1 MIVTRK
7 VRIQLTAFV
16 VIALLGICYIA
27 VKYVGAGALVGSGN
41 YTAKVEMPDSGGI
54 FPNAEVTYRGV
65 PVGRV
70 GDMRLTATGIEVDLR
85 IRSSAP
91 DIPSDV
97 QAVVANRSVIGE
109 QYVDLQPKT
118 KSGPY
123 LTAGSVISSDRTTRP
138 PTADQLLA
146 GLDSF
151 VSSVPITSLQTTVS
165 ELGNAF
171 NGLAPSLQSLLDA
184 QSAFI
189 TTADQNF
196 PTTATLIDT
205 SASVLA
211 TQQAAS
217 AQIAQFSANL
227 RNIAATLSS
236 SDSDL
241 RGLIAAAPQA
251 ANEAV
256 SLVTGL
262 LGPTPSGDPSFPLL
276 LANLLTG
283 AQITNA
289 NLGGLQGL
297 LVQLPQAISV
307 GSKTITGSGINVG
320 LGVTFFDP
328 LPCTTGYGSTT
339 RRGGLDTSAG
349 TPFNTGAGC
358 TAPASSGSDVRGS
371 QHAVDAPAGR

>member
-7 VRIQLTAFV
+7 VRIQLTVFV
-16 VIALLGICYIA
+16 VLALLGITYIA

-70 GDMRLTATGIEVDLR
+70 GAMRLTANGIEVDLN

-97 QAVVANRSVIGE
+97 DAVVANRSVIGE
-109 QYVDLQPKT
+109 QYVDLRPKT
-118 KSGPY
+118 DSGPY
-123 LTAGSVISSDRTTRP
+123 LTSGSVIQSDRTSRP
-138 PTADQLLA
+138 PTANQLLA
-146 GLDSF
+146 GLDTL
-151 VSSVPITSLQTTVS
+151 VSSVPLNSLQTTVS

-171 NGLAPSLQSLLDA
+171 NGLAPSLQALLDD

-196 PTTATLIDT
+196 PTTSVLIDT
-205 SASVLA
+205 SAQVLA

-227 RNIAATLSS
+227 RDIASTLAS

-241 RGLIAAAPQA
+241 RSLISAAPLA
-251 ANEAV
+251 ANQATTLINSV
-256 SLVTGL
+256 GVDLGTL
-262 LGPTPSGDPSFPLL
+262 LS
-276 LANLLTG
+276 NLLTG

-289 NLGGLQGL
+289 NLGGLQGI

-328 LPCTTGYGSTT
+328 LPCTSGYEGTT
-339 RRGGLDTSAG
+339 RRGGLDTSSG

-358 TAPASSGSDVRGS
+358 TAPSSSGSDVRGS
-371 QHAVDAPAGR
+371 QHAVTVPAGS

>member
-1 MIVTRK
+1 MIVTGK
-7 VRIQLTAFV
+7 VRIQLTIFV
-16 VIALLGICYIA
+16 VIALLGISYIA

-70 GDMRLTATGIEVDLR
+70 GDMRLTATGIEVDLQ

-97 QAVVANRSVIGE
+97 EAVVANRSVIGE
-109 QYVDLQPKT
+109 QYVDLRPQT
-118 KSGPY
+118 DSGPY
-123 LTAGSVISSDRTTRP
+123 LTAGSRIRSDRTSRP
-138 PTADQLLA
+138 PTANQLLA
-146 GLDSF
+146 GLDSL
-151 VSSVPITSLQTTVS
+151 VSSVPITSLQTTVD
-165 ELGNAF
+165 ELGTAF
-171 NGLAPSLQSLLDA
+171 NGLAPSLQTLLDA

-189 TTADQNF
+189 TTADRNF
-196 PTTATLIDT
+196 PATATLIDT
-205 SASVLA
+205 SATVLA

-227 RNIAATLSS
+227 RDIAATLAS

-251 ANEAV
+251 ANQVTQLITAV
-256 SLVTGL
+256 GPQ
-262 LGPTPSGDPSFPLL
+262 LGVLFG
-276 LANLLTG
+276 NLLTG

-289 NLGGLQGL
+289 NIGGLQGL

-307 GSKTITGSGINVG
+307 GNKTITGSGIDVG

-328 LPCTTGYGSTT
+328 LPCTSGYEATT
-339 RRGGLDTSAG
+339 RRGGLDTGAG
-349 TPFNTGAGC
+349 VPFNTGAGC
-358 TAPASSGSDVRGS
+358 TAPPSSGTDVRGS
-371 QHAVDAPAGR
+371 QNAVDAPAGS

>member
-7 VRIQLTAFV
+7 VRIQLTVFV
-16 VIALLGICYIA
+16 VIALLGISYIA
-27 VKYVGAGALVGSGN
+27 VRYVGAGALVGSGG
-41 YTAKVEMPDSGGI
+41 YTATVEMPDSGGI

-70 GDMRLTATGIEVDLR
+70 GDMRLTANGIAVDLD

-97 QAVVANRSVIGE
+97 EAVVANRSVIGE
-109 QYVDLQPKT
+109 QYVDLQPST
-118 KSGPY
+118 DSGPF
-123 LTAGSVISSDRTTRP
+123 LTAGSIIRSDRTARP
-138 PTADQLLA
+138 PTANQLLA
-146 GLDSF
+146 GIDSL
-151 VSSVPITSLQTTVS
+151 VSSVPLNSLQTTVS
-165 ELGNAF
+165 ELGDAF
-171 NGLAPSLQSLLDA
+171 NGLAPSLQALLDA

-196 PTTATLIDT
+196 ASTATLIDT
-205 SASVLA
+205 SATVLA

-217 AQIAQFSANL
+217 SQIAQFSANL
-227 RNIAATLSS
+227 ADIAATLAS
-236 SDSDL
+236 SDPNL
-241 RGLIAAAPQA
+241 RALISAAPAA

-256 SLVTGL
+256 QLINGLVAA
-262 LGPTPSGDPSFPLL
+262 DPSAPSLRLL

-289 NLGGLQGL
+289 NVGGLQGL

-307 GSKTITGSGINVG
+307 GSKTITGSGIDVG

-339 RRGGLDTSAG
+339 RRGGLDTGAG
-349 TPFNTGAGC
+349 APFNTAAGC
-358 TAPASSGSDVRGS
+358 TAPPSTGSDVRGS
-371 QHAVDAPAGR
+371 NNAVDSPAGR

>member
-1 MIVTRK
+1 MIVTGK

-16 VIALLGICYIA
+16 VIALLGISYIA
-27 VKYVGAGALVGSGN
+27 VRYVGAGALVGAGN
-41 YTAKVEMPDSGGI
+41 YTAEVDMPDSGGI

-70 GDMRLTATGIEVDLR
+70 GTMRLTATGIRVDLD

-97 QAVVANRSVIGE
+97 DAVVANRSVIGE
-109 QYVDLQPKT
+109 QYIDLRPK
-118 KSGPY
+118 SDGGPY
-123 LTAGSVISSDRTTRP
+123 LTSGSVISSDRTTRP
-138 PTADQLLA
+138 PSANQLLA
-146 GLDSF
+146 GLDSL
-151 VSSVPITSLQTTVS
+151 VSSVPISSLQTTVS
-165 ELGNAF
+165 QLGDAF
-171 NGLAPSLQSLLDA
+171 NGLAPALQGLLDA

-189 TTADQNF
+189 TSADQNF
-196 PTTATLIDT
+196 PATATLIDT
-205 SASVLA
+205 SATVLA

-227 RNIAATLSS
+227 RAIAATLAS

-256 SLVTGL
+256 SLLNSL
-262 LGPTPSGDPSFPLL
+262 LVGKQGNSSFPVL

-283 AQITNA
+283 AQITDA
-289 NLGGLQGL
+289 NVGGLQGL
-297 LVQLPQAISV
+297 LVQLPQAISI
-307 GSKTITGSGINVG
+307 GSKTITGSGISTG

-328 LPCTTGYGSTT
+328 LPCTSGYQGTPK
-339 RRGGLDTSAG
+339 RDGLDTSPGA
-349 TPFNTGAGC
+349 PFNTGAGC
-358 TAPASSGSDVRGS
+358 TAPPSSGTDVRGS
-371 QHAVDAPAGR
+371 QNAVAVPAGS